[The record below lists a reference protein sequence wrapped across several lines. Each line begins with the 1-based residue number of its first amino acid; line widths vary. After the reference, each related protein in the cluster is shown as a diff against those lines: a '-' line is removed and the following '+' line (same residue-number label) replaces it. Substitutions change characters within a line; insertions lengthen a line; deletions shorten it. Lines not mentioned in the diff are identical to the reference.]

1 LSEYKWTSR
10 IRRAAK
16 PHGIECAKIEFPVN
30 LKYEGEVH
38 MNITT
43 VGIDL
48 AKEVIT
54 VYAQDAQG
62 RNVLSR
68 NFRFKELAEWLVQL
82 PAGCLVGME
91 ACSTAHHWA
100 RRMQTM
106 GLQPRLMAAEFVQAF
121 RKSRSTKNDH
131 NDAEAIAI
139 AVRQPT
145 MRFVAIKNEMQQS
158 RLAWHRVR
166 EGWKEERTAL
176 INRCRGL
183 LLEFGYPLAR
193 STAAFGRGL
202 KTSLQEQT
210 LPPNLRR
217 LLAQIEE
224 HLQQLDQQIALCGH
238 EIAQAAREDEAAKR
252 LQAIAGVGV
261 ITADAVCASVG
272 NAHDFKNGRQFAAW
286 IGLTP
291 RQYSSGGKTQLGRIT
306 RRGDAYLRS
315 LLVQGARSTLQ
326 ATLKKA
332 PVQLNRTQQW
342 IIRLY
347 GRVGYHKTLVAI
359 ANKHARQLWALLA
372 KGETYDL
379 DAWKKYPIGELSLIE
394 G

>member
-1 LSEYKWTSR
+1 
-10 IRRAAK
+10 
-16 PHGIECAKIEFPVN
+16 
-30 LKYEGEVH
+30 

-48 AKEVIT
+48 AKDVIT

-62 RNVLSR
+62 RCVMSR
-68 NFRFKELAEWLVQL
+68 NFKFRELAEWLVQL
-82 PAGCLVGME
+82 PADCLVGME
-91 ACSTAHHWA
+91 ACSTAHHWG
-100 RRMQTM
+100 RRMQAM

-121 RKSRSTKNDH
+121 RKSKSTKNDH

-145 MRFVAIKNEMQQS
+145 MRFVAIKNETQQS

-183 LLEFGYPLAR
+183 LLEFGYPIAR
-193 STAAFGRGL
+193 SSTAFGRGL
-202 KTSLQEQT
+202 KTCQHEET
-210 LPPNLRR
+210 LPGNLRR
-217 LLAQIEE
+217 LLAQIEAQ
-224 HLQQLDQQIALCGH
+224 LQQLDHQLALCDR
-238 EIAQAAREDEAAKR
+238 EIAQSARDDEAAKR
-252 LQAIAGVGV
+252 LQAVVGVGM
-261 ITADAVCASVG
+261 ITADAVSASIG

-291 RQYSSGGKTQLGRIT
+291 RQYSSGGKTKLGRIT
-306 RRGDAYLRS
+306 RRGDSYLRS

-326 ATLKKA
+326 AALKK
-332 PVQLNRTQQW
+332 PPEQLNRLQQW
-342 IIRLY
+342 IIHLY

-359 ANKHARQLWALLA
+359 ANKHARQLWAMLA

-379 DAWKKYPIGELSLIE
+379 NAWQKHAIGEMS
-394 G
+394 

>member
-1 LSEYKWTSR
+1 
-10 IRRAAK
+10 
-16 PHGIECAKIEFPVN
+16 
-30 LKYEGEVH
+30 

-43 VGIDL
+43 TGIDL
-48 AKEVIT
+48 AKEIIT
-54 VYAQDAQG
+54 VYAQDAAG
-62 RNVLSR
+62 HCVMSR
-68 NFRFKELAEWLVQL
+68 NFKFKELAEWLVQL
-82 PAGCLVGME
+82 PPGCVVGME
-91 ACSTAHHWA
+91 ACSTAHYWG
-100 RRMQTM
+100 RRMQAM
-106 GLQPRLMAAEFVQAF
+106 GLEPRLMAAEFVQAF
-121 RKSRSTKNDH
+121 RKSKSAKNDY

-145 MRFVAIKNEMQQS
+145 MRFVAIKNEAQQS

-183 LLEFGYPLAR
+183 LLEFGYPIAR
-193 STAAFGRGL
+193 SAAAFQRGL
-202 KTSLQEQT
+202 KTSLQEEG

-217 LLAQIEE
+217 LLLQIDAQ
-224 HLQQLDQQIALCGH
+224 LQQLDLQLAECDR
-238 EIAQAAREDEAAKR
+238 EIAQSARDDEAARR
-252 LQAIAGVGV
+252 LRAVAGVGV
-261 ITADAVCASVG
+261 ITADAVSASVG

-286 IGLTP
+286 MGLTP
-291 RQYSSGGKTQLGRIT
+291 RQYSSGGKTRLGRIT

-332 PVQLNRTQQW
+332 PDKQNRMQQW

-359 ANKHARQLWALLA
+359 ANKNARQLWALLA
-372 KGETYDL
+372 KGETYNL
-379 DAWKKYPIGELSLIE
+379 DAWQQYANGDAS
-394 G
+394 

>member
-1 LSEYKWTSR
+1 
-10 IRRAAK
+10 
-16 PHGIECAKIEFPVN
+16 
-30 LKYEGEVH
+30 

-48 AKEVIT
+48 AKEIIT
-54 VYAQDAQG
+54 VYAQDADGQC
-62 RNVLSR
+62 VMSR
-68 NFRFKELAEWLVQL
+68 NFKFKELSTWLIQL
-82 PAGCLVGME
+82 PAGCVVGME
-91 ACSTAHHWA
+91 ACSSAHHWG
-100 RRMQTM
+100 RRMQAM

-121 RKSRSTKNDH
+121 RKSKSAKNDH
-131 NDAEAIAI
+131 NDAEAIVI

-145 MRFVAIKNEMQQS
+145 MRFVAIKNEAQQS

-183 LLEFGYPLAR
+183 LLEFGYPIAR
-193 STAAFGRGL
+193 SAAAFQRGL
-202 KTSLQEQT
+202 KTCLQEET

-217 LLAQIEE
+217 LLAQIDYQ
-224 HLQQLDQQIALCGH
+224 LRQLDLQLAECDS
-238 EIAQAAREDEAAKR
+238 EIAQSAHDDEAACR
-252 LQAIAGVGV
+252 LRAVTGVGV

-286 IGLTP
+286 VGLTP
-291 RQYSSGGKTQLGRIT
+291 RQYSSGGKTQLGRIS

-326 ATLKKA
+326 STLKKA
-332 PVQLNRTQQW
+332 PDKQNRMQQW

-359 ANKHARQLWALLA
+359 ANKNARQLWALLA

-379 DAWKKYPIGELSLIE
+379 NAWQQYANGE
-394 G
+394 

>member
-1 LSEYKWTSR
+1 
-10 IRRAAK
+10 
-16 PHGIECAKIEFPVN
+16 
-30 LKYEGEVH
+30 

-48 AKEVIT
+48 AKDIIT
-54 VYAQDAQG
+54 VYAQDTQA
-62 RNVLSR
+62 RCVLSR
-68 NFRFKELAEWLVQL
+68 NFKFKELAEWLVQL
-82 PAGCLVGME
+82 PEGCLVGME
-91 ACSTAHHWA
+91 ACSSAHHWG
-100 RRMQTM
+100 RRMQAM

-121 RKSRSTKNDH
+121 RKSKSAKNDH

-145 MRFVAIKNEMQQS
+145 MRFVAIKNETQQS

-183 LLEFGYPLAR
+183 LLEFGFPIAR
-193 STAAFGRGL
+193 SAAAFQRAL
-202 KTSLQEQT
+202 KTSLQAEA

-217 LLAQIEE
+217 LLVQIDIQ
-224 HLQQLDQQIALCGH
+224 LLQLDQRLATCDK
-238 EIAQAAREDEAAKR
+238 EIAQASRDDEAAKR
-252 LQAIAGVGV
+252 LQAVAGIGI

-286 IGLTP
+286 MGLTP
-291 RQYSSGGKTQLGRIT
+291 RQYSSGGKAKLGRIT

-326 ATLKKA
+326 AALKKA
-332 PVQLNRTQQW
+332 PDKLNRMQQW
-342 IIRLY
+342 ITRLY

-379 DAWKKYPIGELSLIE
+379 NAWQRYANGDAS
-394 G
+394 

>member
-1 LSEYKWTSR
+1 
-10 IRRAAK
+10 
-16 PHGIECAKIEFPVN
+16 
-30 LKYEGEVH
+30 

-48 AKEVIT
+48 AKDIIT
-54 VYAQDAQG
+54 VYAQDTQG
-62 RNVLSR
+62 RCVLSR

-100 RRMQTM
+100 RRMQAL
-106 GLQPRLMAAEFVQAF
+106 GLEPRLMAAEFVQAF
-121 RKSRSTKNDH
+121 RKSRSAKNDH

-145 MRFVAIKNEMQQS
+145 MRFVAVKNEEQQS

-183 LLEFGYPLAR
+183 LLEFGFPIAR
-193 STAAFGRGL
+193 SAAAFQRGL
-202 KTSLQEQT
+202 KTCLQEEA
-210 LPPNLRR
+210 LPPSLRR
-217 LLAQIEE
+217 LLAQIDAQ
-224 HLQQLDQQIALCGH
+224 LQQLDHQLTECDR
-238 EIAQAAREDEAAKR
+238 EIARSARDDEAAR
-252 LQAIAGVGV
+252 RVQEIAGVGI

-272 NAHDFKNGRQFAAW
+272 NAHDFRNGRQFAAW

-291 RQYSSGGKTQLGRIT
+291 RQYSSGGKTQLGRIS

-332 PVQLNRTQQW
+332 PDKLNRMQQW
-342 IIRLY
+342 IMRLY

-372 KGETYDL
+372 KGEAYDL
-379 DAWKKYPIGELSLIE
+379 NAWQQYAIGEPS
-394 G
+394 

>member
-1 LSEYKWTSR
+1 MNEYKWTSR

-30 LKYEGEVH
+30 LKNEGEVH

-48 AKEVIT
+48 AKDVIT
-54 VYAQDAQG
+54 VYAQDTQG
-62 RNVLSR
+62 RCVLSR
-68 NFRFKELAEWLVQL
+68 NFKFKELAEWLVQL
-82 PAGCLVGME
+82 PDGCLVGME
-91 ACSTAHHWA
+91 ACSTAHHWG
-100 RRMQTM
+100 RRMQAM

-121 RKSRSTKNDH
+121 RKSRSAKNDH

-183 LLEFGYPLAR
+183 LLEFGFPIAR
-193 STAAFGRGL
+193 STAAFQRGL
-202 KTSLQEQT
+202 KTCLQEET
-210 LPPNLRR
+210 LPGNLRR
-217 LLAQIEE
+217 LLVQIDAQ
-224 HLQQLDQQIALCGH
+224 LQQLDHQLALCDR
-238 EIAQAAREDEAAKR
+238 EIAQSARDDEAARR
-252 LQAIAGVGV
+252 LQAVAGVGV

-286 IGLTP
+286 MGLTP
-291 RQYSSGGKTQLGRIT
+291 RQYSSGGKTKLGRIT

-326 ATLKKA
+326 AALKK
-332 PVQLNRTQQW
+332 PSVQMNRMQQW

-359 ANKHARQLWALLA
+359 ANKNARQLWALLA
-372 KGETYDL
+372 KGEAYDL
-379 DAWKKYPIGELSLIE
+379 NAWQQFAIGEPS
-394 G
+394 

>member
-1 LSEYKWTSR
+1 
-10 IRRAAK
+10 
-16 PHGIECAKIEFPVN
+16 
-30 LKYEGEVH
+30 

-48 AKEVIT
+48 AKDVIT

-62 RNVLSR
+62 RCTLSR
-68 NFRFKELAEWLVQL
+68 NFKFGELAEWLVQL
-82 PAGCLVGME
+82 PAGCVIGME
-91 ACSTAHHWA
+91 ACSTSHYWG
-100 RRMQTM
+100 RRMQAM

-121 RKSRSTKNDH
+121 RKSKSAKNDH

-145 MRFVAIKNEMQQS
+145 MRFVAIKNEAQQG
-158 RLAWHRVR
+158 RLAWHRAR

-183 LLEFGYPLAR
+183 LLEFGYPIAR
-193 STAAFGRGL
+193 SAAAFQRGL
-202 KTSLQEQT
+202 KTCLQEET

-217 LLAQIEE
+217 LLAQIDSK
-224 HLQQLDQQIALCGH
+224 LQQLDQQLAECDR
-238 EIAQAAREDEAAKR
+238 EIAQSARDDEAAQR
-252 LQAIAGVGV
+252 LQAVAGVGI

-286 IGLTP
+286 MGLTP
-291 RQYSSGGKTQLGRIT
+291 RQHSSGGKTKLGRIS

-332 PVQLNRTQQW
+332 PDKLNRMQQW
-342 IIRLY
+342 ILRLY

-379 DAWKKYPIGELSLIE
+379 NAWQQYAIGDAS
-394 G
+394 

>member
-1 LSEYKWTSR
+1 
-10 IRRAAK
+10 
-16 PHGIECAKIEFPVN
+16 
-30 LKYEGEVH
+30 

-48 AKEVIT
+48 AKEIIT
-54 VYAQDAQG
+54 AYAQDAAG
-62 RNVLSR
+62 RCVMSR
-68 NFRFKELAEWLVQL
+68 NFKFKELAEWLVQL
-82 PAGCLVGME
+82 PAGCVVGME
-91 ACSTAHHWA
+91 ACSSAHYWG

-106 GLQPRLMAAEFVQAF
+106 GLEPRLMAAEFVQAF
-121 RKSRSTKNDH
+121 RKSKSAKNDH

-145 MRFVAIKNEMQQS
+145 MRFVAIKNEAQQS

-183 LLEFGYPLAR
+183 LLEFGYPIAR
-193 STAAFGRGL
+193 SAAAFQRGL
-202 KTSLQEQT
+202 KTSLQEEG

-217 LLAQIEE
+217 LLMQIDTQ
-224 HLQQLDQQIALCGH
+224 LQQLELQLAECDR
-238 EIAQAAREDEAAKR
+238 EIAQSARDDEAARR
-252 LQAIAGVGV
+252 LRAVAGVGV

-286 IGLTP
+286 MGLTP
-291 RQYSSGGKTQLGRIT
+291 RQYSSGGKTQLGRIS
-306 RRGDAYLRS
+306 RRGDSYLRS

-332 PVQLNRTQQW
+332 PDKQNRMQQW

-359 ANKHARQLWALLA
+359 ANKNARQLWALLA
-372 KGETYDL
+372 KGETYNL
-379 DAWKKYPIGELSLIE
+379 DAWQQHAIGDAS
-394 G
+394 